1 LRSKQ
6 KYLKLYQ
13 DYQGTNLRA
22 LEISRVVEIYHQFKG
37 FETCG
42 DNILI
47 TQIASIFYKTFK
59 QRPEQKGVLEKLI
72 EIVIP
77 IHEYQ
82 KDYSKLGTCYK
93 DLSYIKRLQGNYE
106 ESFEFIFKSLE
117 NYNKYGEPMRIAGAL
132 NSIGNFYLDT
142 GKLNHALEY
151 YHKAYENIKIFN
163 EHDAY
168 YVIKT
173 NLANIYITLNYFKK
187 AKQLYIED
195 LDRLKENNLHDRYG
209 KYLLGIS
216 LIYKEENRTK
226 LAFKYARLSV
236 ESFEKSNDQ
245 VGYAN
250 SLSELGSIYGDF
262 NRNEEA
268 FSHYKR
274 SNEIL
279 EKVSYKLELLK
290 LHNLMGATYLK
301 MGDTKQAI
309 ENLEKAKSMAL
320 DIKQNLELRKIY
332 DNLYQ
337 AYDKAN
343 KTKLAYQALKDYTEL
358 NKKIYGT
365 TIQARVNEIQS
376 AHAIEQR
383 ELEFK
388 KELEV
393 SSYKLRSLQHQMNP
407 HFIFNSMG
415 TIQNLVLE
423 GHDADT
429 LNFISDFS
437 QLMRTM
443 LEHSRHD
450 TISLEE
456 EIHFLKKYCDLECVR
471 YHHEFDIFFQIELDS
486 DELDDIFLPT
496 MMLQPFIENAIKHG
510 VSNLRRKRGEIH
522 IIFNYLEDGHYLEV
536 TIRDNGRGMSPNAAR
551 SNHTSKALSII
562 EERLHLYQIQQHF
575 GSYTIHYSK
584 KGTEAR
590 IKIPI

>member
-47 TQIASIFYKTFK
+47 TQIASIFYNIIK
-59 QRPEQKGVLEKLI
+59 QRPEHKEVLEGLI
-72 EIVIP
+72 EIVLP
-77 IHEYQ
+77 IRIENKEYNWV
-82 KDYSKLGTCYK
+82 GAIYK
-93 DLSYIKRLQGNYE
+93 DLSYIKRLQGDYE
-106 ESFEFIFKSLE
+106 TPFEYIFNSLE
-117 NYNKYGEPMRIAGAL
+117 NYTKFGEPIRIAVAL

-142 GKLNHALEY
+142 GELNHALEY
-151 YHKAYENIKIFN
+151 YHKAYENIKLFSENDNYFI
-163 EHDAY
+163 
-168 YVIKT
+168 IKS
-173 NLANIYITLNYFKK
+173 NLANIYLTLNYFNK

-195 LDRLKENNLHDRYG
+195 LDRLKENNLHDRYA
-209 KYLLGIS
+209 KALLGIS

-236 ESFEKSNDQ
+236 KSFEKSTDN

-250 SLSELGSIYGDF
+250 ATSTLGSIYGDF
-262 NRNEEA
+262 EKYEEA
-268 FSHYKR
+268 LAHYKKAK
-274 SNEIL
+274 EIL
-279 EKVSYKLELLK
+279 EKIQYKLELLK
-290 LHNLMGATYLK
+290 LHNLMGETYLQ
-301 MGDTKQAI
+301 MGDTIMAI
-309 ENLEKAKSMAL
+309 QNLELAKSIAL

-423 GHDADT
+423 GHDAAT

-522 IIFNYLEDGHYLEV
+522 IIFNYLEDGHFLEV
-536 TIRDNGRGMSPNAAR
+536 TIRDNGRGLSPNAAR

-562 EERLHLYQIQQHF
+562 EERLQLYQIQQHF

-584 KGTEAR
+584 KGTEAK

>member
-1 LRSKQ
+1 MKE
-6 KYLKLYQ
+6 
-13 DYQGTNLRA
+13 
-22 LEISRVVEIYHQFKG
+22 LEISQVVEIYHQFKG

-42 DNILI
+42 DNDFII
-47 TQIASIFYKTFK
+47 QIAKLFYSVFRDIKEVKESF
-59 QRPEQKGVLEKLI
+59 E
-72 EIVIP
+72 EIIT
-77 IHEYQ
+77 IAIRIGHETA
-82 KDYSKLGTCYK
+82 DYRRLGMCYK
-93 DLSYIKRLQGNYE
+93 DLSYLKRLQGDYE
-106 ESFEFIFKSLE
+106 TYFEYIFKSLE
-117 NYNKYGEPMRIAGAL
+117 NYTNFGEPIRIAGAL

-142 GKLNHALEY
+142 GELSDALEY
-151 YHKAYENIKIFN
+151 YHKAYERIKAFN
-163 EHDAY
+163 KLDDCY
-168 YVIKT
+168 IIKS
-173 NLANIYITLNYFKK
+173 NLANVYCELNYFNK
-187 AKQLYIED
+187 AKHLYSED
-195 LDRLKENNLHDRYG
+195 LSILRESGLFVPYA
-209 KYLLGIS
+209 KYLSGLHE
-216 LIYKEENRTK
+216 IYKVENRYR
-226 LAFKYARLSV
+226 LAFRYIKLSTGV
-236 ESFEKSNDQ
+236 YSKTTDF
-245 VGYAN
+245 VGLASSTSHLA
-250 SLSELGSIYGDF
+250 SLYGEF
-262 NRNEEA
+262 GRYEA
-268 FSHYKR
+268 ALAHYQKAK
-274 SNEIL
+274 EIL
-279 EKVSYKLELLK
+279 ERVSYKLELLK

-301 MGDTKQAI
+301 MGDTELAI
-309 ENLEKAKSMAL
+309 QNLELAKSMAL

-337 AYDKAN
+337 AYDKAS

-358 NKKIYGT
+358 NKKIYGS

-376 AHAIEQR
+376 AHAIEQG

-522 IIFNYLEDGHYLEV
+522 IIFNYLDDGHYLEV
-536 TIRDNGRGMSPNAAR
+536 TVRDNGRGLSPNGAR

-562 EERLHLYQIQQHF
+562 EERLQLYQIQQHY
-575 GSYTIHYSK
+575 GSFTIHYSK
-584 KGTEAR
+584 KGTEAK